1 MSTRCADVPWKKRGT
16 TSCGPLTLYREYR
29 RQFRAVR
36 IASIAQACH
45 GQMARARSPLRWILH
60 FRSAIFPPIHGSK
73 ADNISYPNW
82 NDKSKRKPSDLTS
95 KGKRMVWHVNAYSW
109 PCMCL
114 HCHGFLGED
123 LLGED
128 IFGRS
133 LNPNAQ
139 TRLLSFIF
147 PLCLPTQ
154 RHCTHIRSLCS
165 SSVRS

>member
-1 MSTRCADVPWKKRGT
+1 MP
-16 TSCGPLTLYREYR
+16 PLPLSREYR

-36 IASIAQACH
+36 TSLSPADGGAHSDGFCIFGQRSSRPFMEVKPTTSHIQTGMIKANANQAIWH
-45 GQMARARSPLRWILH
+45 
-60 FRSAIFPPIHGSK
+60 
-73 ADNISYPNW
+73 
-82 NDKSKRKPSDLTS
+82 RKV
-95 KGKRMVWHVNAYSW
+95 REEVWHVWMLTLGFVCVFSV
-109 PCMCL
+109 L
-114 HCHGFLGED
+114 RFLGED

-165 SSVRS
+165 SSVRSWLYHFSGTSALRSYLSHRNK